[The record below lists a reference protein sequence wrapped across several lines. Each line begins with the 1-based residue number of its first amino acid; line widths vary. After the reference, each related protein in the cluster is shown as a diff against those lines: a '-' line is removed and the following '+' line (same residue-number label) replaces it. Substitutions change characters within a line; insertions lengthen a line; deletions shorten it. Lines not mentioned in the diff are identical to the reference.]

1 MAVFQFLN
9 KVFLRGV
16 VGTASLTQVGEKA
29 HLAFSVMHE
38 YAYTDR
44 DGLMIV
50 DCTWFNAS
58 AFETDSLSKEEMQ
71 KVCKGAKVEV
81 IGRLRS
87 FRYTRD
93 DGSPAY
99 HLQVIVRR
107 LHVIDD
113 DSPESIIPDSIC
125 DEA

>member
-16 VGTASLTQVGEKA
+16 VGTASLTQVGEKT
-29 HLAFSVMHE
+29 HLAFSLLHE
-38 YAYTDR
+38 YAYTNK
-44 DGLMIV
+44 DGLMTV

-87 FRYTRD
+87 SRYTRD

-99 HLQVIVRR
+99 LLQVIVNR

-113 DSPESIIPDSIC
+113 DGPESIIPDYL
-125 DEA
+125 